1 MKLRRTQSNLED
13 DIDVDDDECE
23 DDGTR
28 DGEQESDTESG
39 GSIKIPAVVKQK
51 VTPHTNETAGRKR
64 APSSEV
70 TEVEIETLK
79 TLSKVI
85 LEWDD
90 GNGKESRDHDDLFGM
105 LVADELKSLNQPRN
119 QAPIEALD

>member
-1 MKLRRTQSNLED
+1 MMMND
-13 DIDVDDDECE
+13 DQCE

-51 VTPHTNETAGRKR
+51 VTRHTNETAGRKR
-64 APSSEV
+64 AASSEV
-70 TEVEIETLK
+70 TEVETLK
-79 TLSKVI
+79 TLSKAI
-85 LEWDD
+85 LAWDD
-90 GNGKESRDHDDLFGM
+90 GKGKESRDPDDLFGM
-105 LVADELKSLNQPRN
+105 LVADELKSLNPPRN